1 MKNFFILVALF
12 SMIFFSACSQKNPPE
27 NVKKEFSQKFA
38 DAKSVKWGSEEANE
52 WEAEFKAN
60 GKEMSA
66 CFDNAGK
73 WLETEAEVIAK
84 DLPSAVT
91 NTLKSEFP
99 GFKIGESST
108 FENPEMKGF
117 EIALKNKETE
127 MSVIIGSDGTVL
139 KKESSDGNKEEAVN
153 EKEEKVENEA
163 TETGEENESKAPE
176 KIINA
181 FNQKF
186 AGATSVEWGSE
197 SANEW
202 EAEFTLDGKKMSA
215 CFDSSAVWTV
225 TETEISEKELPA
237 AVLNTLKA
245 EFAGYSKSLIEIYED
260 PEIKGFE
267 LGLKKGETS
276 VEVIFD
282 NAGKVIKKAA
292 ANVENEKEE
301 PGKEELR

>member
-1 MKNFFILVALF
+1 MKNFFILIALF

-38 DAKSVKWGSEEANE
+38 DARSVKWGSEEANE
-52 WEAEFKAN
+52 WEAEFKIN

-66 CFDNAGK
+66 CFDNTGK
-73 WLETEAEVIAK
+73 WLETEEEVSTK
-84 DLPSAVT
+84 ELPSAVT
-91 NTLKSEFP
+91 NTLKNEFP
-99 GFKIGESST
+99 GFEAGESST
-108 FENPEMKGF
+108 IENPEMKGF
-117 EIALKNKETE
+117 EIALKNKEKE
-127 MSVIIGSDGTVL
+127 MTVIIGSDGTVL
-139 KKESSDGNKEEAVN
+139 KRESSGGNKEEAVN
-153 EKEEKVENEA
+153 GKEEKVENEA
-163 TETGEENESKAPE
+163 TETSEENESKAPE

-202 EAEFTLDGKKMSA
+202 EAEFTLDGRKMSA

-245 EFAGYSKSLIEIYED
+245 EFAGYNKGLIEIYED

-267 LGLKKGETS
+267 LGLKNGEKS
-276 VEVIFD
+276 IEVILD
-282 NAGKVIKKAA
+282 SSGKVIKKPD
-292 ANVENEKEE
+292 VKEEEEKEE
-301 PGKEELR
+301 K